1 MYILNSTFIVYI
13 ILYRT
18 TMPAGYIIIIVGETL
33 QHLNILRFIHNLNV
47 KPIYIIYFKLN
58 VLR

>member
-1 MYILNSTFIVYI
+1 MYILNTTFIVYI

-18 TMPAGYIIIIVGETL
+18 IMPAGYIIIIVTKT
-33 QHLNILRFIHNLNV
+33 QYLNILRSIYNLNV

-58 VLR
+58 VLW

>member
-18 TMPAGYIIIIVGETL
+18 TMPAGYIIIIAGETL
-33 QHLNILRFIHNLNV
+33 QYLNVLRFIPNLNV

-58 VLR
+58 VPR